1 MAATNANATERRA
14 AGTRPPRKTFRKG
27 QATLLLLTAS
37 LGLGAGATA
46 RVLRQAHQDA
56 VLAAAQAARL
66 SAVRASALT
75 TPRAAAP
82 QPPAATPTWIPQPTY
97 RSRAFTRRS

>member
-1 MAATNANATERRA
+1 MAATNATDRPAPRA
-14 AGTRPPRKTFRKG
+14 ARPRKAFHKG

-66 SAVRASALT
+66 SAVRTSALPA
-75 TPRAAAP
+75 PRAAAP
-82 QPPAATPTWIPQPTY
+82 QPPAASPTWIPQPTY